1 MEPIAQVTVLHTVG
15 TLDPAAGG
23 PSRTVPAIVK
33 HLQQARPEWRIEI
46 RTSHPE
52 QALPS
57 TSSGTILHDHGQWS
71 AINRASAK
79 LARNRRLPRVV
90 SPRGMLSPW
99 ARRYKWWKKS
109 LAWRLFAKRDL
120 AEAVVIHATSELEA
134 RELRELGVKQPI
146 AIIPNGVEPLAEV
159 AASSSLER
167 PYVLFLSRIHEKKGI
182 HELLRVWRELPCRE
196 WDLVL
201 AGPDEQHL
209 IANHKLPERV
219 RYVGA
224 VEGAAKARLMR
235 EASLFVLPTH
245 SENFGVVVAESLL
258 AGVPVITTHG
268 APWQALQT
276 EQCGWWIPM
285 SEPALRETLTAA
297 MQLTAAERQAMGRRG
312 QLLAQREFGWPRI
325 ASEMAAVYEW
335 ILGGGHPPACVTL
348 K

>member
-1 MEPIAQVTVLHTVG
+1 MERIANLTVLHTVG
-15 TLDPAAGG
+15 SLDPAAGG
-23 PSRTVPAIVK
+23 PSRTVPAIVNY
-33 HLQQARPEWRIEI
+33 LQQARPDWRVAIT
-46 RTSHPE
+46 TSNPE
-52 QALPS
+52 KSLTT
-57 TSSGTILHDHGQWS
+57 TSEHTILHDHGQWS

-120 AEAVVIHATSELEA
+120 AEAVAIHATSELEA

-146 AIIPNGVEPLAEV
+146 AIIPNGVEPLGEF
-159 AASSSLER
+159 AAGPTPER

-182 HELLRVWRELPCRE
+182 HELLRVWRDLPARE

-201 AGPDEQHL
+201 AGPDEQHI
-209 IANHKLPERV
+209 IANQTLTNGV

-224 VEGAAKARLMR
+224 VEGDAKARLMG

-268 APWQALQT
+268 APWQSLQT
-276 EQCGWWIPM
+276 ERCGWWIPM
-285 SEPALRETLTAA
+285 SEPNLLATLTTA
-297 MQLTAAERQAMGRRG
+297 MQLPAAERYAMGQRG
-312 QLLAQREFGWPRI
+312 QQLAQREFGWPRI

-335 ILGGGHPPACVTL
+335 ILGGGSPPTCVML

>member
-1 MEPIAQVTVLHTVG
+1 MDRIANLTVLHTVG
-15 TLDPAAGG
+15 SLDPAAGG

-33 HLQQARPEWRIEI
+33 HLQQVRPEWRVAIT
-46 RTSHPE
+46 TSNPE
-52 QALPS
+52 QSLTT
-57 TSSGTILHDHGQWS
+57 TSEHTILHDHGQWS

-79 LARNRRLPRVV
+79 LARNRGLPRVV

-120 AEAVVIHATSELEA
+120 AEAVAIHATSELEA
-134 RELRELGVKQPI
+134 TELRALGVKQPI
-146 AIIPNGVEPLAEV
+146 AIIPNGVEPLAAV
-159 AASSSLER
+159 SPGSVPDR

-182 HELLRVWRELPCRE
+182 RELLRVWRELPNRD

-201 AGPDEQHL
+201 AGPDEQH
-209 IANHKLPERV
+209 IVANQKLPDRV

-224 VEGAAKARLMR
+224 VEGEAKARLMQQ
-235 EASLFVLPTH
+235 ASLFVLPTH

-268 APWQALQT
+268 APWQSLQT
-276 EQCGWWIPM
+276 ENCGWWIPM
-285 SEPALRETLTAA
+285 SEPTLLETLTTA
-297 MQLTAAERQAMGRRG
+297 MQLPPAERHAMGQRG
-312 QLLAQREFGWPRI
+312 QQLAQREFGWPRI

-335 ILGGGHPPACVTL
+335 ILGGGNPPACVLTN
-348 K
+348 